1 MRKIVILGLV
11 VAAYFIH
18 GKVVFSETNLRNW
31 VGQKSAQALSGD
43 QKACDN
49 FTDDVE
55 VMIKA
60 HSMHKTWEVEGGKD
74 ELCGYLRQVT
84 AALTVL
90 QAHVE
95 TSADNFK
102 VQPKG
107 FPWLDTKVSYTEHT
121 TISAGQYFPTIT
133 SSSEEE
139 LVITRTLTGL
149 KIKSITSTSTE

>member
-1 MRKIVILGLV
+1 MARL
-11 VAAYFIH
+11 F
-18 GKVVFSETNLRNW
+18 FRN
-31 VGQKSAQALSGD
+31 
-43 QKACDN
+43 
-49 FTDDVE
+49 
-55 VMIKA
+55 
-60 HSMHKTWEVEGGKD
+60 KTWEVEGGKD
-74 ELCGYLRQVT
+74 ELCGYLKQVT
-84 AALTVL
+84 AAFTVL

-102 VQPKG
+102 IQSKG